1 MQTPLFS
8 MNDVLIKNNNLQ
20 RLYVK
25 SFDIHRG
32 AIYLLS
38 GKPGSGKTTFL
49 ETISKKI
56 KISKG
61 SILYEGNELNTIKN
75 DNYNNELA
83 FVSQVDKPR
92 WFSVERYMLKI
103 ISKTS
108 HRKDNA
114 KTYME
119 KICKKLNCSYLINR
133 KIKDLTP
140 GQLRLIMLAAA
151 IAADTKLL
159 VIDEIEQHL
168 SKEMLK
174 TIIKLLQRK
183 SNYDGVSVIASTL
196 NPENISNIPHV
207 SITLSDGR
215 ITSVRSAIKRN
226 RSRNKR
232 K

>member
-8 MNDVLIKNNNLQ
+8 MNDVLVKSNNIQ

-61 SILYEGNELNTIKN
+61 SLAYEGNELSSIGQTNF
-75 DNYNNELA
+75 NNELA
-83 FVSQVDKPR
+83 FVSQTNKPR

-108 HRKDNA
+108 HRRDNA
-114 KTYME
+114 KKHMD
-119 KICKKLNCSYLINR
+119 KICKQLNCSYLLNR

-159 VIDEIEQHL
+159 VIDEVEQHL
-168 SKEMLK
+168 SKEMLR
-174 TIIKLLQRK
+174 TIIKILQRK

-196 NPENISNIPHV
+196 NPESISNIPSV
-207 SITLSDGR
+207 NITLSDGR
-215 ITSVRSAIKRN
+215 ITSVRSAIKKNRN
-226 RSRNKR
+226 NRR
-232 K
+232 KS

>member
-8 MNDVLIKNNNLQ
+8 MNNVLIKSRNIQ
-20 RLYVK
+20 RLYIK

-61 SILYEGNELNTIKN
+61 SLLYEGRDLGSMSYS
-75 DNYNNELA
+75 DFNNELS
-83 FVSQVDKPR
+83 FISQTDKPK
-92 WFSVERYMLKI
+92 WFSVERYMLKV
-103 ISKTS
+103 ISKTN

-114 KTYME
+114 RQHMD
-119 KICKKLNCSYLINR
+119 KICKQLNCSYLINR

-168 SKEMLK
+168 TKEMLR
-174 TIIKLLQRK
+174 TIIKILQRK
-183 SNYDGVSVIASTL
+183 SNYDGVSIIASTL
-196 NPENISNIPHV
+196 TPESISNIPSV

-226 RSRNKR
+226 RNNRR
-232 K
+232 KS